1 MRIIGG
7 AARSIP
13 LAVPPDMAVRPTADR
28 SREALF
34 NSLGDLAGAVVWDL
48 YAGSGALG
56 LEAMSRGAVFV
67 GFVEREAR
75 HCDFISRNAAK
86 VGTAVP
92 AAATNVVNSPVE
104 LFRFQPP
111 APTLV
116 LADPPYD
123 DSLTGFRGLIGRADF
138 RSWAKNAVIVWE
150 LPDRPAGVTGEFLL
164 SAPRSRRVRRFGG
177 TDFLIINS
185 LEGL

>member
-1 MRIIGG
+1 MRVIGG
-7 AARSIP
+7 KARSIP

-34 NSLGDLAGAVVWDL
+34 NSLGDLSGAVVWDL

-67 GFVEREAR
+67 GFVEREAK
-75 HCDFISRNAAK
+75 HCEFIVRNAAK

-92 AAATNVVNSPVE
+92 AAGTNVVNAAVGG
-104 LFRFQPP
+104 LRFQPP

-123 DSLTGFRGLIGRADF
+123 DSFEEFRNIINRPDF
-138 RSWAKNAVIVWE
+138 RSWAKNARIVWE
-150 LPDRPAGVTGEFLL
+150 LPDRPAGVLGNFLL
-164 SAPRSRRVRRFGG
+164 LAPRRRQVRRFGG
-177 TDFLIINS
+177 TDFLIINA
-185 LEGL
+185 LEEL